1 MNSSLV
7 AISTL
12 VKGNISERCLVYIL
26 INIST
31 PALRDYLN
39 LANIYRGNSSKK
51 KTNLVEM
58 IVYGCIT
65 NTLDKNKI
73 EDISVK
79 QANKILKEKEIIVKS
94 LPGYGNAR
102 LKKKDVKPFKHD
114 ENNNK
119 EPYIKIIN

>member
-1 MNSSLV
+1 MNSSFV

-12 VKGNISERCLVYIL
+12 IKSNISQRCLVNIL
-26 INIST
+26 MNIST
-31 PALRDYLN
+31 PALGDYLK
-39 LANIYRGNSSKK
+39 LPNIYRGNSSKK

-65 NTLDKNKI
+65 NKLDKNKI

-79 QANKILKEKEIIVKS
+79 QANKILKEKQIILKS
-94 LPGYGNAR
+94 LSGYGNAR
-102 LKKKDVKPFKHD
+102 LKKKDIKPFKHD